1 MASLVAFL
9 IGSAISSVML
19 WNARLLAA
27 FGLTGNYYYAVLL
40 ALGLSAA
47 ASYLV
52 PNPLPF
58 AVTVFVHGKGGIH
71 DMPPKDS
78 GEVVMELGGKVQRQQ
93 IGSNRTVDF
102 KDIAPSHPGEAAP
115 QMDIEIAASNYE
127 PAHYTV
133 VPNSEHVVHALNEP
147 H

>member
-1 MASLVAFL
+1 MVIVAKSSMTHSRSDSQTHARGSGGL
-9 IGSAISSVML
+9 RHGVIGRLPDWFGNFKRDAL
-19 WNARLLAA
+19 ERRLLAA

-102 KDIAPSHPGEAAP
+102 KDIAPSHRG
-115 QMDIEIAASNYE
+115 
-127 PAHYTV
+127 
-133 VPNSEHVVHALNEP
+133 
-147 H
+147 